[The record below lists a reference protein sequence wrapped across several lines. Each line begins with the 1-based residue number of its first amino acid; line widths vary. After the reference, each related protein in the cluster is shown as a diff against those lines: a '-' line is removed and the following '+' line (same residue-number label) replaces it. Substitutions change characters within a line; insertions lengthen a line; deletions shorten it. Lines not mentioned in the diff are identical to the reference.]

1 MNVRGLLFWA
11 SSSPPMKQPLARVSD
26 KLHVFRILRY
36 RGFRLYWL
44 GHLTAVAGHQMVILA
59 HGWLAWEL
67 TRSEYVLGAL
77 GLVAAAPAVALTL
90 FGGAAADKLEL
101 RRFLMVLQFVTA
113 LLLLALATLV
123 ATEWVRVW
131 HVFAVAFI
139 HGGIQAFDHPAR
151 QALFPHLLD
160 RSHLMN
166 AVSLNSM
173 IWPGTRIFGPALA
186 GFIIDYV
193 ADYTGAP
200 LSGAGAAYYVAAAT
214 YLAFG
219 VLLLPVQVPVIERVR
234 GGRFI
239 RTLVGGLSFV
249 WTRKLFRSL
258 IGMNYLDIFFLA
270 SHIALLPVF
279 ADVVF
284 RGDGSTLGS
293 LYVVS
298 GIGSLLG
305 ALVAANLGY
314 YPKRGWLILLGAG
327 IQAFFLML
335 FGFVSGYALALCLLL
350 ASGIGLSIFMVST
363 QTSVQTRVPDQ
374 YRGRVMAIWGMN
386 YSVVLPLGQLQMGAV
401 AGLSREHLSPFLG
414 GLAGAPSAVIL
425 SGFAMLAVVGITAV
439 ANRGVRDLGPE
450 GPAA

>member
-1 MNVRGLLFWA
+1 
-11 SSSPPMKQPLARVSD
+11 MKQAFAILSD
-26 KLHVFRILRY
+26 KLHVFRVLRY
-36 RGFRLYWL
+36 RSFRLYWM
-44 GHLTAVAGHQMVILA
+44 GHLTAVSGHQMVILA
-59 HGWLAWEL
+59 LGWLAWEL

-77 GLVAAAPAVALTL
+77 GLVAATPAVALTL
-90 FGGAAADKLEL
+90 FGGAAADKVEL

-113 LLLLALATLV
+113 VLLFALATLV
-123 ATEWVRVW
+123 TTERVQVW
-131 HVFAVAFI
+131 HLFALAFV

-193 ADYTGAP
+193 GGYTGAP
-200 LSGAGAAYYVAAAT
+200 LSGAGAAFYMASAT

-219 VLLLPVQVPVIERVR
+219 VLLLPVQVPVIERTR
-234 GGRFI
+234 PGNFI
-239 RTLVGGLSFV
+239 RTILGGLWFV
-249 WTRKLFRSL
+249 WTRRLYRSL
-258 IGMNYLDIFFLA
+258 IAMNYLDIFFLT
-270 SHIALLPVF
+270 SHTALLPVF
-279 ADVVF
+279 ADLVF

-293 LYVVS
+293 LYMVS

-305 ALVAANLGY
+305 ALVAANLGH

-327 IQAFFLML
+327 IQAAFLTL
-335 FGFVSGYALALCLLL
+335 FGFASWYTLALCLLL
-350 ASGIGLSIFMVST
+350 LAGIGLSIFMVST
-363 QTSVQTRVPDQ
+363 QTTVQTRVPDE

-401 AGLSREHLSPFLG
+401 AGLSRIHLASFLG
-414 GLAGAPSAVIL
+414 RLAGAPSAVIL
-425 SGFAMLAVVGITAV
+425 GGLVMLGVVGVTA
-439 ANRGVRDLGPE
+439 ATNRGVRELGPQ
-450 GPAA
+450 GPPA

>member
-1 MNVRGLLFWA
+1 MSQFSTRITN
-11 SSSPPMKQPLARVSD
+11 
-26 KLHVFRILRY
+26 KLHVFRVLRY
-36 RGFRLYWL
+36 RGFRLYWF

-67 TRSEYVLGAL
+67 TQSEYVLGAL
-77 GLVAAAPAVALTL
+77 GLVAATPAVALAL

-101 RRFLMVLQFVTA
+101 RRFLMILQFITA
-113 LLLLALATLV
+113 LVMVGLATLV
-123 ATEWVRVW
+123 STEWVRIW

-151 QALFPHLLD
+151 QALFPHLLE
-160 RSHLMN
+160 RHQLMD

-193 ADYTGAP
+193 ASYTGAP
-200 LSGAGAAYYVAAAT
+200 LSGVGAAYYVAAAT
-214 YLAFG
+214 YLVFG
-219 VLLLPVQVPVIERVR
+219 IVLLPVKVPVIERVR
-234 GGRFI
+234 GGSFI
-239 RTLVGGLSFV
+239 HTLLGGLSFV

-258 IGMNYLDIFFLA
+258 IGLNYLDIFFLA
-270 SHIALLPVF
+270 SHTALLPVF
-279 ADVVF
+279 ADMVF

-293 LYVVS
+293 LYVAS

-314 YPKRGWLILLGAG
+314 FPKRGWLILLGAG

-335 FGFVSGYALALCLLL
+335 FGFSSWYGLSLCLLL
-350 ASGIGLSIFMVST
+350 MAGIGLSIFMVST
-363 QTSVQTRVPDQ
+363 QTSVQTRVPDE

-386 YSVVLPLGQLQMGAV
+386 YSVVLPLGQLQMGSVAGLTRDHLASSIGAV
-401 AGLSREHLSPFLG
+401 AG
-414 GLAGAPSAVIL
+414 APAAVIL
-425 SGFAMLAVVGITAV
+425 GGFAMLVVVGITAV
-439 ANRGVRDLGPE
+439 ANLRVRELASE
-450 GPAA
+450 GSVA

>member
-1 MNVRGLLFWA
+1 MNQTLTRLG
-11 SSSPPMKQPLARVSD
+11 D
-26 KLHVFRILRY
+26 KLHVFRVLQY
-36 RGFRLYWL
+36 RSFRLYWF
-44 GHLTAVAGHQMVILA
+44 GHLTAVAGHQMLILA

-67 TRSEYVLGAL
+67 TGSEYVLGAL
-77 GLVAAAPAVALTL
+77 GLVAAAPAIALTL

-101 RRFLMVLQFVTA
+101 RRFLMLLQYVTA

-123 ATEWVRVW
+123 TTGLVQVW
-131 HVFAVAFI
+131 HVFAVAAI

-186 GFIIDYV
+186 GFTIDYV

-219 VLLLPVQVPVIERVR
+219 LLLLPVRVPFIERTR
-234 GGRFI
+234 GGNFV
-239 RTLVGGLSFV
+239 RTLLGGLSFV

-258 IGMNYLDIFFLA
+258 IGLNYLDIFFLA
-270 SHIALLPVF
+270 SHTALLPVF

-284 RGDGSTLGS
+284 RGDGSTLGT

-298 GIGSLLG
+298 GIGALLG

-314 YPKRGWLILLGAG
+314 FPKRGWLILLGAG
-327 IQAFFLML
+327 IHAFFLTL
-335 FGFVSGYALALCLLL
+335 IGCSGAFPLALGMLLM
-350 ASGIGLSIFMVST
+350 AGVGLSFFMVST

-401 AGLSREHLSPFLG
+401 AGLSRDHLSPFLG

-425 SGFAMLAVVGITAV
+425 SGFVMLAVVGIMVV
-439 ANRGVRDLGPE
+439 ANRGVRELTPE
-450 GPAA
+450 GPAE

>member
-1 MNVRGLLFWA
+1 MANTLTRI
-11 SSSPPMKQPLARVSD
+11 SD
-26 KLHVFRILRY
+26 KLHVFRVLRY
-36 RGFRLYWL
+36 RDFRFYWF

-77 GLVAAAPAVALTL
+77 GLVAATPAVALTL

-101 RRFLMVLQFVTA
+101 RRFLIVLQYVTA
-113 LLLLALATLV
+113 LLLLVLATLV
-123 ATEWVRVW
+123 ITGLVQVW
-131 HVFAVAFI
+131 HLFTVAAI

-151 QALFPHLLD
+151 QALFPNLLE

-186 GFIIDYV
+186 GFIIGYM
-193 ADYTGAP
+193 AGYTGAP
-200 LSGAGAAYYVAAAT
+200 LSGVGAAYYVAAAT
-214 YLAFG
+214 YLTFG
-219 VLLLPVQVPVIERVR
+219 LLLLPVRVPVIERTR
-234 GGRFI
+234 GGHFI
-239 RTLVGGLSFV
+239 RTILGGLSFV
-249 WTRKLFRSL
+249 WTRELFRSL
-258 IGMNYLDIFFLA
+258 IGLNYLDIFFLA
-270 SHIALLPVF
+270 SHTALLPVF

-293 LYVVS
+293 LYMVS

-314 YPKRGWLILLGAG
+314 FPKRGWLIFLGAG
-327 IQAFFLML
+327 IQAFFLTL
-335 FGFVSGYALALCLLL
+335 FGFSSTYVVALCLLL
-350 ASGIGLSIFMVST
+350 MAGIGMSIFMVST
-363 QTSVQTRVPDQ
+363 QTSVQTRVPAE

-386 YSVVLPLGQLQMGAV
+386 YSVVLPLGQQQMGAV
-401 AGLSREHLSPFLG
+401 AGLSRDHLSPFLG

-425 SGFAMLAVVGITAV
+425 GGVVMLVVVGIMAV
-439 ANRGVRDLGPE
+439 ANRTVRELSPE

>member
-1 MNVRGLLFWA
+1 MNQTLTRLG
-11 SSSPPMKQPLARVSD
+11 D
-26 KLHVFRILRY
+26 KLHVFRVLQY
-36 RGFRLYWL
+36 RSFRLYWF
-44 GHLTAVAGHQMVILA
+44 GHLTAVAGHQMLILA

-67 TRSEYVLGAL
+67 TGSEYVLGAL
-77 GLVAAAPAVALTL
+77 GLVAAAPAIALTL

-101 RRFLMVLQFVTA
+101 RRFLMLLQYVTA

-123 ATEWVRVW
+123 TTGLVQVW
-131 HVFAVAFI
+131 HVFAVAAI

-186 GFIIDYV
+186 GFTIDYV

-219 VLLLPVQVPVIERVR
+219 LLLLPVRVPFIERTR
-234 GGRFI
+234 GGNFV
-239 RTLVGGLSFV
+239 RTLLGGLSFV

-258 IGMNYLDIFFLA
+258 IGLNYLDIFFLA
-270 SHIALLPVF
+270 SHTALLPVF

-284 RGDGSTLGS
+284 RGDGSTLGT

-298 GIGSLLG
+298 GIGALLG

-314 YPKRGWLILLGAG
+314 FPKRGWLILLGAG
-327 IQAFFLML
+327 IHAFFLTL
-335 FGFVSGYALALCLLL
+335 FGFSGAFPLALGMLLM
-350 ASGIGLSIFMVST
+350 AGVGLSFFMVST

-401 AGLSREHLSPFLG
+401 AGLSRDHLSPFLG

-425 SGFAMLAVVGITAV
+425 SGFVMLAVVGIMVV
-439 ANRGVRDLGPE
+439 ANRGVRELTPE
-450 GPAA
+450 GPAE

>member
-1 MNVRGLLFWA
+1 MTTT
-11 SSSPPMKQPLARVSD
+11 LARIGE
-26 KLHVFRILRY
+26 KLHVFRVLRY
-36 RGFRLYWL
+36 RGFRLYWF

-77 GLVAAAPAVALTL
+77 GLVAAAPAIALTL

-101 RRFLMVLQFVTA
+101 RRFLMLLQHVTA
-113 LLLLALATLV
+113 LLLFAIATLV
-123 ATEWVRVW
+123 VTGWVQVW

-186 GFIIDYV
+186 GFIIGYV
-193 ADYTGAP
+193 AWYTGAP

-219 VLLLPVQVPVIERVR
+219 LLLLPVQVPFIERTR
-234 GGRFI
+234 GGSFI
-239 RTLVGGLSFV
+239 RTLMGGLSFV
-249 WTRKLFRSL
+249 WTRKLFRAL
-258 IGMNYLDIFFLA
+258 IGLNYLDIFFLA
-270 SHIALLPVF
+270 SHTALLPVF

-284 RGDGSTLGS
+284 RGGATTLGN

-298 GIGSLLG
+298 GIGALIG
-305 ALVAANLGY
+305 ALIGANLGY
-314 YPKRGWLILLGAG
+314 FPRRGWLVLSGAG
-327 IQAFFLML
+327 IHAFFLTV
-335 FGFVSGYALALCLLL
+335 FGFSGTYPLALGVLLM
-350 ASGIGLSIFMVST
+350 AGIGLSLFMVST
-363 QTSVQTRVPDQ
+363 QTSVQTRVPDD

-401 AGLSREHLSPFLG
+401 AGLSRDHLSPFIG

-425 SGFAMLAVVGITAV
+425 GGVVMLVAVAVTAA
-439 ANRGVRDLGPE
+439 ANRGVRELTPE
-450 GPAA
+450 GPAE